1 MKEKLFSILGIESGE
16 ERMIAMLLTQSVFL
30 GIFFGAYDISA
41 HSLFLSIFDEKKM
54 AWGYVLS
61 GIAGIILT
69 SVYTQ
74 LQTRMNFK
82 GFSVIDLSFV
92 TALTLIIWIILIINP
107 AKWVIFLVFIM
118 LGPLNI
124 LAMLGFWGTVSRLFT
139 LRQGKRLFG
148 LVDAGLIVGIII
160 SCYAIP
166 VILSLNFKAHN
177 ILLISAAAILIA
189 TILQITIGSRFLLTQ
204 TKETKGNKETTETS
218 KPVESKSIIGLLKEN
233 SYIRIIGIFIA
244 LSVMTAFFV
253 QYSFM
258 AVTREQYPVEE
269 DMARFLGFFI
279 GSMMIFTL
287 LIKLTVF
294 SYLIRNYG
302 LRTCLAISPILI
314 AAFTI
319 LAVVIGSLMGYTPA
333 KSGFMI
339 FFMILA
345 LSRLFS
351 KSLKDSIESPSFKV
365 IYLTFDEKTRY
376 VVQSGMDGTV
386 NEMAALTSG
395 LLLTGLGF
403 LGFIK
408 LIHFS
413 VVLIVISVCWIFIAL
428 KVYTEYRKS
437 IRKALEGG
445 SRLNAGSQA
454 ELKENT
460 AEGSFLADLT
470 FNDNYF
476 AIVSGDYSCLNKY
489 SGNWFFTKILN
500 YADTRKN
507 ISLLPLIK
515 KIASDQG
522 TEKKIRERAGYI
534 SESLEHI
541 SSSIT
546 EKDDRTRFSQK
557 LLTDSRQPQTT
568 HILRLLRDNSDDS
581 KAIGMML
588 IGKFR
593 IKDMVQEVC
602 ECLEIPRLKIQA
614 KNILRSFGSEAS
626 DQLQRYYLVSSGNTE
641 TSLTILRI
649 LAEEG
654 SSDNYMFLFSR
665 LWSNSRR
672 VKEVALKLL
681 SGNNFIAPDQERDH
695 IHQMI
700 SEIIGI
706 IVWNLSAKICLE
718 RNNDEHLLPIMNMEI
733 ARWNEFLFDL
743 LSITYDSG
751 SILRI
756 KENLASGTVEGV
768 NYALEMIDIVI
779 DESIK
784 PKITQLLDVTPDE
797 NKVKNLYQFYPGE
810 IHDYPKLI
818 DDILNRDYNLLGIW
832 IRACALRNI
841 ASIENE
847 NLAQSVIALL
857 FSPEPVL
864 REESAKLVARS
875 DNAILSSVSGR
886 IDEGL
891 KDRILMFINN
901 GIPAE
906 EMLYEKVRFLSDHF
920 KGTDKDNLLLPA
932 NSMKYITGAELSASP
947 SEGGFILWSLSG
959 NGNAIVIHDQKEVN
973 VKITGE
979 ESGDKFYLLPLNA
992 VEDFYYAHP
1001 EQSVM
1006 ILNYI
1011 GNIEQ

>member
-1 MKEKLFSILGIESGE
+1 MKERLLSLLGIESGE
-16 ERMIAMLLTQSVFL
+16 ERMIIMLLIQSVFL
-30 GIFFGAYDISA
+30 GIFFGAFDISA

-54 AWGYVLS
+54 AWGYVFS

-82 GFSVIDLSFV
+82 SFSVINLAFV
-92 TALTLIIWIILIINP
+92 TALTLIIWIILVVNP

-124 LAMLGFWGTVSRLFT
+124 LAMLGFWGTVSRIFT

-148 LVDAGLIVGIII
+148 LVDAGLILGIII

-166 VILSLNFKAHN
+166 VLLSFNFKAHN
-177 ILLISAAAILIA
+177 ILLISAAAVLTA
-189 TILQITIGSRFLLTQ
+189 TILQITIGSRFLITQ
-204 TKETKGNKETTETS
+204 TKETTETV
-218 KPVESKSIIGLLKEN
+218 KPGESKSIIGLLKEN

-244 LSVMTAFFV
+244 LSVMSAFFV

-258 AVTREQYPVEE
+258 AVTREQYPAEE
-269 DMARFLGFFI
+269 DMARFLGLFT

-294 SYLIRNYG
+294 AYLIRNYG
-302 LRTCLAISPILI
+302 LRTCLALSPVLI

-319 LAVVIGSLMGYTPA
+319 IVVAIGTLMGYTPA
-333 KSGFMI
+333 TSGFML

-376 VVQSGMDGTV
+376 VIQSGMDGTV
-386 NEMAALTSG
+386 NEIAALSSG

-403 LGFIK
+403 LGFIR

-413 VVLIVISVCWIFIAL
+413 VVLIIITGCWIFVAF
-428 KVYTEYRKS
+428 KVYFEYRKS

-445 SRLNAGSQA
+445 SLLNEVSQIQLEKPA
-454 ELKENT
+454 N
-460 AEGSFLADLT
+460 EGSFLADLA

-476 AIVSGDYSCLNKY
+476 AIVSGDYKCLDRY
-489 SGNWFFTKILN
+489 PGNWFLIKILN
-500 YADTRKN
+500 HADNSKDV
-507 ISLLPLIK
+507 SLLPLIK

-522 TEKKIRERAGYI
+522 KEKKIRERADSI
-534 SESLEHI
+534 SESLEHL
-541 SSSIT
+541 SSYVT

-557 LLTDSRQPQTT
+557 LLTDTRQPQTT
-568 HILRLLRDNSDDS
+568 QILRLLRDNSDNS
-581 KAIGMML
+581 RAIGMML
-588 IGKFR
+588 IGKFK
-593 IKDMVQEVC
+593 IKDMVQEIC
-602 ECLEIPRLKIQA
+602 ECLEIPGLKMQA
-614 KNILRSFGSEAS
+614 KNVLMSFGRDAS
-626 DQLQRYYLVSSGNTE
+626 DQLQRYYMVSSGNTE
-641 TSLTILRI
+641 TSKTILRI

-665 LWSNSRR
+665 LWSNSRQ

-681 SGNNFIAPDQERDH
+681 SDNNFKSPDQERDH
-695 IHQMI
+695 IHQLI
-700 SEIIGI
+700 SDVIGI
-706 IVWNLSAKICLE
+706 IVWNLSAKICLG
-718 RNNDEHLLPIMNMEI
+718 RNNDENLLPVLTWEI
-733 ARWNEFLFDL
+733 ARWNMFLFDL

-768 NYALEMIDIVI
+768 NFALEMIDIVI

-784 PKITQLLDVTPDE
+784 PKIIQLLDVIPDE

-810 IHDYPKLI
+810 IPDYPKLV

-832 IRACALRNI
+832 IRACVIRKTT
-841 ASIENE
+841 SIGSEI
-847 NLAQSVIALL
+847 LTQSIIALL

-875 DNAILSSVSGR
+875 GNEIFNSVSAR

-891 KDRILMFINN
+891 KDRIIMFIKNE
-901 GIPAE
+901 IPEE

-920 KGTDKDNLLLPA
+920 KGADEDNLLLLA
-932 NSMKYITGAELSASP
+932 NSMKYLTGTELNASS
-947 SEGGFILWSLSG
+947 SEEGFILWSLSDE
-959 NGNAIVIHDQKEVN
+959 NKAIIVHDQKEAN
-973 VKITGE
+973 VKIKGK
-979 ESGDKFYLLPLNA
+979 ESKDKFYLLPLTA
-992 VEDFYYAHP
+992 VEDFHYEYP
-1001 EQSVM
+1001 EQSII